1 MRIAALASALVIG
14 ASSLVFAT
22 PALAAD
28 PVPSNASCSAG
39 PGGKNYACMEVDT
52 RRAPAGATVTFTGK
66 LTPAAMKNLRSWTK
80 GDNIVCLTRYKPKA
94 EADGSWPW
102 TVLEGACTTVRKNGG
117 FTIQAEFGRTG
128 QFFYGLEMG
137 PCRASQAECG
147 GGDPGLVGL
156 GSDKDPSV
164 VAVRTT

>member
-1 MRIAALASALVIG
+1 M
-14 ASSLVFAT
+14 
-22 PALAAD
+22 
-28 PVPSNASCSAG
+28 
-39 PGGKNYACMEVDT
+39 
-52 RRAPAGATVTFTGK
+52 
-66 LTPAAMKNLRSWTK
+66 
-80 GDNIVCLTRYKPKA
+80 
-94 EADGSWPW
+94 
-102 TVLEGACTTVRKNGG
+102 LEGACTTVRKNGG